1 MKVTL
6 EQHGGHLAGMR
17 RPALVVRT
25 DTLPPD
31 AAGELTGLVAAAKAA
46 APAPAQ
52 GRAGP
57 APDAM
62 SYTITVENGGQPVL
76 LRQSD
81 TDMSQAFAAL
91 LDWIRR
97 HARAG

>member
-25 DTLPPD
+25 DALTPD
-31 AAGELTGLVAAAKAA
+31 AARELTELVAAARSAPP
-46 APAPAQ
+46 PAP
-52 GRAGP
+52 GGAGP

-62 SYTITVENGGQPVL
+62 GYSITVEDGGQPAL

-81 TDMSQAFAAL
+81 TGMSRAFAAL

-97 HARAG
+97 HAGAG